1 MAQRIE
7 VLLVDDVDGGDASET
22 LTFGLD
28 GSIYEIDLSDENAAK
43 LRAALAD
50 WVAKARKV
58 KGSPKAAK
66 ATPGKTLPKQDL
78 SKVRAW
84 ATANGYEVSS
94 RGRVPRDIAQAY
106 EASLR

>member
-7 VLLVDDVDGGDASET
+7 VLLVDDVDGSEASET

-28 GSIYEIDLSDENAAK
+28 GSTYEIDLSEENAAK

-50 WVAKARKV
+50 WVDKGRRIKGPAKT
-58 KGSPKAAK
+58 AK
-66 ATPGKTLPKQDL
+66 TTPSKNLPKHDL